1 MLACC
6 WRLIGA
12 ALFSLSRLASRRDK
26 RPRARTYTHACMR
39 HVCNPGE
46 YIYIYIHESFCL
58 RWSERCAAL
67 MGPIIHTLPFATQLS
82 SSSMYAYTY
91 TPIYVCIY
99 TCVEK
104 REDGAHS
111 DWSRPRGARRG
122 SLTFAK
128 RRARALHSLAAHI
141 YAACTRVY
149 ICMQPER
156 ERERESHLA
165 KGFFRK
171 EKCTRRA
178 SYSRSLAYYTKRS
191 SSAVIFYAAAR
202 REKAAGPPLLSYGR
216 ERALVALSS
225 LYLIYASARAA
236 ADGKGVVSQAKRLA
250 VSIVFCSLREERTI
264 CLALAYVP
272 PVCIG

>member
-1 MLACC
+1 
-6 WRLIGA
+6 
-12 ALFSLSRLASRRDK
+12 
-26 RPRARTYTHACMR
+26 
-39 HVCNPGE
+39 
-46 YIYIYIHESFCL
+46 
-58 RWSERCAAL
+58 

-149 ICMQPER
+149 ICMQPE
-156 ERERESHLA
+156 S
-165 KGFFRK
+165 
-171 EKCTRRA
+171 
-178 SYSRSLAYYTKRS
+178 
-191 SSAVIFYAAAR
+191 
-202 REKAAGPPLLSYGR
+202 
-216 ERALVALSS
+216 ERAILPRAFSGKK
-225 LYLIYASARAA
+225 SARAA
-236 ADGKGVVSQAKRLA
+236 LAIAARSRITQSEAPPRLYSTRRRVEKKRL
-250 VSIVFCSLREERTI
+250 VPPCSLMGASEHLLLSRRCTLYMHPRVRRPMER
-264 CLALAYVP
+264 ALFRRPSA
-272 PVCIG
+272 